1 MSEITRL
8 AQLGI
13 DAEHLSSAQRS
24 VLATLSPAEVDVLAG
39 VKRRLDA
46 AEDVEGHDDGSGSQ
60 GGLWW

>member
-1 MSEITRL
+1 MSDITRL

-13 DAEHLSSAQRS
+13 DAEHLSDAQRG
-24 VLATLSPAEVDVLAG
+24 VLATLSSAEVDVLAS

-46 AEDVEGHDDGSGSQ
+46 AEDVEGHDDSGSQ